1 MAAAAAEAAAARAR
15 AATWQRR
22 ICICGVYLSEQMLAP
37 RVLRL
42 REFSLSLPIARS
54 RSHCRSLTPLAECAS
69 AFRTLCNERVCP
81 VQSQTNSRSRV
92 NVQQIQHEGGGEEEQ
107 EKQQQNKN

>member
-1 MAAAAAEAAAARAR
+1 MAAAYLYLRRVSERTNVGAAC
-15 AATWQRR
+15 AAT
-22 ICICGVYLSEQMLAP
+22 E
-37 RVLRL
+37 RVL
-42 REFSLSLPIARS
+42 SLSLPIARS